1 MFQNERYAKIYE
13 ILQQRGSVTVQYLE
27 KQLYVSEATIRRD
40 LEAMEKSGL
49 LQRVWG
55 GAMLRTVDKDIPS
68 FVRMKSNQDKKE
80 KIASI
85 ACAFLKSS
93 SSIFF
98 DSSTS
103 CLPLVP
109 YIAELKDITVVT
121 SSLKMSL
128 QLGKSSDA
136 AVNLLGGTI
145 YEDHI
150 LSGYLAVNSVRQFHT
165 DMMFFSCSGISS
177 ACGITSI
184 EPKVVEVCREMLRHT
199 ALKIL
204 LCDSSKVGA
213 NALLHLADL
222 NDVDYVIMD
231 KIPENDAGLISALGG
246 RLITERSQIQ

>member
-1 MFQNERYAKIYE
+1 VFQNERYAKIYE

-40 LEAMEKSGL
+40 LDALEKSGL

-55 GAMLRTVDKDIPS
+55 GAMLHTVDKDIPS
-68 FVRMKSNQDKKE
+68 FVRLKSNQDKKE
-80 KIASI
+80 KIASV
-85 ACAFLKSS
+85 ASLFLKSS
-93 SSIFF
+93 TSIFF

-109 YIAELKDITVVT
+109 YIAELKNIKVVT

-128 QLGKSSDA
+128 ELGQSTDA
-136 AVNLLGGTI
+136 AVNLLGGAV
-145 YEDHI
+145 YEDYI
-150 LSGYLAVNSVRQFHT
+150 LSGHLAVNSVRQYHT

-184 EPKVVEVCREMLRHT
+184 EPKVVEVCQEMMKHT

-204 LCDSSKVGA
+204 LCDSTKVGK
-213 NALLHLADL
+213 NALLRLADL
-222 NDVDYVIMD
+222 GEVDYVIMD
-231 KIPENDAGLISALGG
+231 EIPENDPELVSALGS
-246 RLITERSQIQ
+246 RLVTERSQIR

>member
-1 MFQNERYAKIYE
+1 MFQNERCAKIYE

-40 LEAMEKSGL
+40 LDTMEKSGL

-68 FVRMKSNQDKKE
+68 FVRIKSNHEKKE
-80 KIASI
+80 KIASV
-85 ACAFLKSS
+85 ASAFLKSS

-109 YIAELKDITVVT
+109 YIAELKNITVVT

-128 QLGKSSDA
+128 ELGRSSDA
-136 AVNLLGGTI
+136 AVNLLGGAV
-145 YEDHI
+145 YEDYI

-165 DMMFFSCSGISS
+165 DISCSGISS
-177 ACGITSI
+177 VCGITSI
-184 EPKVVEVCREMLRHT
+184 EPKVVEVCQEMLRHT
-199 ALKIL
+199 SLRIL
-204 LCDSSKVGA
+204 LCDSSKVGK
-213 NALLHLADL
+213 NALLRLAAL
-222 NDVDYVIMD
+222 SDVDYVIMD
-231 KIPENDAGLISALGG
+231 EIPEEDKELVSALGS
-246 RLITERSQIQ
+246 RLITDRSQIQ

>member
-1 MFQNERYAKIYE
+1 LFQNERYTKIYE
-13 ILQQRGSVTVQYLE
+13 ILQQRGSVTVQYLK
-27 KQLYVSEATIRRD
+27 KQLYVSEATVRRD
-40 LEAMEKSGL
+40 LDAMEKSGL

-85 ACAFLKSS
+85 ASAFLKSS

-109 YIAELKDITVVT
+109 YIAELKNITVVT
-121 SSLKMSL
+121 SSLDMSL
-128 QLGKSSDA
+128 QLGQSSDA
-136 AVNLLGGTI
+136 AVALLGGAV
-145 YEDHI
+145 YEGYI
-150 LSGYLAVNSVRQFHT
+150 LSGYLAVNSVRQFYT

-177 ACGITSI
+177 TCGITGI
-184 EPKVVEVCREMLRHT
+184 EPKVVEVCQEMLKHT

-204 LCDSSKVGA
+204 LCDSSKVGR
-213 NALLHLADL
+213 NALLRLADL

-231 KIPENDAGLISALGG
+231 EIPENDAELISALGS
-246 RLITERSQIQ
+246 RLITERSQIK

>member
-1 MFQNERYAKIYE
+1 MFQTERYTKIYE

-40 LEAMEKSGL
+40 LDSMEKSGL
-49 LQRVWG
+49 IQRVWG

-85 ACAFLKSS
+85 ASAFLKSS

-109 YIAELKDITVVT
+109 YIAELKNITVIT
-121 SSLKMSL
+121 SSLTMSL
-128 QLGKSSDA
+128 QVSQSCDA
-136 AVNLLGGTI
+136 TVNLLAGTV
-145 YEDHI
+145 YEDYI

-177 ACGITSI
+177 ACGVTSI
-184 EPKVVEVCREMLRHT
+184 EPKVVEVCQEMLRHT
-199 ALKIL
+199 SLKVL
-204 LCDSSKVGA
+204 LCDSSKVGKT
-213 NALLHLADL
+213 ALLRLVEL
-222 NDVDYVIMD
+222 NDLDYVVMD
-231 KIPENDAGLISALGG
+231 EVPEQDPELVRALGS
-246 RLITERSQIQ
+246 RLITDRTQIQ

>member
-40 LEAMEKSGL
+40 LDALEKSGL

-55 GAMLRTVDKDIPS
+55 GAMLHTVDKDIPS
-68 FVRMKSNQDKKE
+68 FVRLKSNQEKKE
-80 KIASI
+80 KIASV
-85 ACAFLKSS
+85 ASLFLKSS
-93 SSIFF
+93 TSIFF

-109 YIAELKDITVVT
+109 YIAELKSIKVVT

-128 QLGKSSDA
+128 ELGQNTGA
-136 AVNLLGGTI
+136 AVNLLGGAV
-145 YEDHI
+145 YEDYI
-150 LSGYLAVNSVRQFHT
+150 LSGHLAVNSVRQYHT

-184 EPKVVEVCREMLRHT
+184 EPKVVEVCQEMMKHT

-204 LCDSSKVGA
+204 LCDSTKVGK
-213 NALLHLADL
+213 NALLRLADL
-222 NDVDYVIMD
+222 SDVDYVIMD
-231 KIPENDAGLISALGG
+231 KVPENDPELVSALGT
-246 RLITERSQIQ
+246 RLITERSEIR

>member
-1 MFQNERYAKIYE
+1 MFQNERCEKIYE
-13 ILQQRGSVTVQYLE
+13 ILQQRGSVTVPYLE
-27 KQLYVSEATIRRD
+27 KQLYVSAATIRRD
-40 LEAMEKSGL
+40 LESMEKSGL

-85 ACAFLKSS
+85 ASAFLRSS

-109 YIAELKDITVVT
+109 YIAELKNITVVT

-128 QLGKSSDA
+128 QLGQSCDA

-145 YEDHI
+145 YEDYI
-150 LSGYLAVNSVRQFHT
+150 LSGHLAVKSVRQFHT
-165 DMMFFSCSGISS
+165 DMMFFSCSGISA
-177 ACGITSI
+177 ACSITSI
-184 EPKVVEVCREMLRHT
+184 EPRVVEVCQEMLKHT
-199 ALKIL
+199 ALKVL
-204 LCDSSKVGA
+204 LCDTSKVGK

-222 NDVDYVIMD
+222 NDVDYVVMD
-231 KIPENDAGLISALGG
+231 AVPENDAALISALGS
-246 RLITERSQIQ
+246 RLITDRSQIK

>member
-13 ILQQRGSVTVQYLE
+13 ILQQRGSATVQYLE

-40 LEAMEKSGL
+40 LDALEKNGL

-68 FVRMKSNQDKKE
+68 FVRLKSNQDKKE
-80 KIASI
+80 KIASV
-85 ACAFLKSS
+85 ASAFLKSS
-93 SSIFF
+93 TSIFF

-109 YIAELKDITVVT
+109 YIAELKNIKVVT

-128 QLGKSSDA
+128 ELGQSTDA
-136 AVNLLGGTI
+136 AVNLLGGAV
-145 YEDHI
+145 YEDYI
-150 LSGYLAVNSVRQFHT
+150 LSGHLAVNSVRQYHT

-184 EPKVVEVCREMLRHT
+184 EPKVVEVCQEMMKHT

-204 LCDSSKVGA
+204 LCDSTKVGK
-213 NALLHLADL
+213 NALLRLADL
-222 NDVDYVIMD
+222 GEVDYVIMD
-231 KIPENDAGLISALGG
+231 ENPENDPELISVLGS
-246 RLITERSQIQ
+246 RLITERSQIR

>member
-13 ILQQRGSVTVQYLE
+13 ILQQRGSATVQYLE

-40 LEAMEKSGL
+40 LDALEKSGL

-55 GAMLRTVDKDIPS
+55 GAMLHTVDKDIPS
-68 FVRMKSNQDKKE
+68 FVRLKSNQDKKE
-80 KIASI
+80 KIASV
-85 ACAFLKSS
+85 ASLFLKSS
-93 SSIFF
+93 TSIFF

-109 YIAELKDITVVT
+109 YIAELKNIKVVT

-128 QLGKSSDA
+128 ELGQSTDA
-136 AVNLLGGTI
+136 AVNLLGGAV
-145 YEDHI
+145 YEDYI
-150 LSGYLAVNSVRQFHT
+150 LSGHLAVNSVRQYHT

-184 EPKVVEVCREMLRHT
+184 EPKVVEVCQEMMKHT

-204 LCDSSKVGA
+204 LCDSTKVGK
-213 NALLHLADL
+213 NALLRLADL
-222 NDVDYVIMD
+222 GEVDYVIMD
-231 KIPENDAGLISALGG
+231 EIPENDPELVSALGS
-246 RLITERSQIQ
+246 RLVTERSQIR

>member
-40 LEAMEKSGL
+40 LDALEKSGL

-55 GAMLRTVDKDIPS
+55 GAMLHTVDKDIPS
-68 FVRMKSNQDKKE
+68 FVRLKSNQDKKE
-80 KIASI
+80 KIASV
-85 ACAFLKSS
+85 ASLFLKSS
-93 SSIFF
+93 TSIFF

-109 YIAELKDITVVT
+109 YIAELKNIKVVT

-128 QLGKSSDA
+128 ELGQSTDA
-136 AVNLLGGTI
+136 AVNLLGGAV
-145 YEDHI
+145 YEDYI
-150 LSGYLAVNSVRQFHT
+150 LSGHLAVNSVRQYHT

-184 EPKVVEVCREMLRHT
+184 EPKVVEVCQEMMKHT

-204 LCDSSKVGA
+204 LCDSTKVGK
-213 NALLHLADL
+213 NALLRLADL
-222 NDVDYVIMD
+222 GEVDYVIMD
-231 KIPENDAGLISALGG
+231 EIPENDPELVSALGS
-246 RLITERSQIQ
+246 RLVTERSQIR

>member
-40 LEAMEKSGL
+40 LDALEKNGL

-68 FVRMKSNQDKKE
+68 FVRLKSNQDKKE
-80 KIASI
+80 KIASV
-85 ACAFLKSS
+85 ASAFLKSS
-93 SSIFF
+93 TSIFF

-109 YIAELKDITVVT
+109 YIAELKNIKVVT

-128 QLGKSSDA
+128 ELGQSTDA
-136 AVNLLGGTI
+136 AVNLLGGAV
-145 YEDHI
+145 YEDYI
-150 LSGYLAVNSVRQFHT
+150 LSGHLAVNSVRQYHT

-184 EPKVVEVCREMLRHT
+184 EPKVVEVCQEMMKHT

-204 LCDSSKVGA
+204 LCDSTKVGK
-213 NALLHLADL
+213 NALLRLADL
-222 NDVDYVIMD
+222 GEVDYVIMD
-231 KIPENDAGLISALGG
+231 EIPENDPELISVLGS
-246 RLITERSQIQ
+246 RLITERSQIR

>member
-1 MFQNERYAKIYE
+1 MFHNERYAKIYE

-40 LEAMEKSGL
+40 LDALEKSGL

-55 GAMLRTVDKDIPS
+55 GAMLHTVDKDIPS
-68 FVRMKSNQDKKE
+68 FVRLKSNQDKKE
-80 KIASI
+80 KIASV
-85 ACAFLKSS
+85 ASLFLKSS
-93 SSIFF
+93 TSIFF

-109 YIAELKDITVVT
+109 YIAELKNIKVVT

-128 QLGKSSDA
+128 ELGQSTDA
-136 AVNLLGGTI
+136 AVNLLGGAV
-145 YEDHI
+145 YEDYI
-150 LSGYLAVNSVRQFHT
+150 LSGHLAVNSVRQYHT

-184 EPKVVEVCREMLRHT
+184 EPKVVEVCQEMMKHT

-204 LCDSSKVGA
+204 LCDSTKVGK
-213 NALLHLADL
+213 NALLRLADL
-222 NDVDYVIMD
+222 GEVDYVIMD
-231 KIPENDAGLISALGG
+231 EIPENDPELVSALGS
-246 RLITERSQIQ
+246 RLVTERSQIR

>member
-1 MFQNERYAKIYE
+1 MFQNERCAKIYE

-27 KQLYVSEATIRRD
+27 KQLYASEATIRRD
-40 LEAMEKSGL
+40 LAAMEKSGL

-80 KIASI
+80 KIASV
-85 ACAFLKSS
+85 ASAFLRSS

-109 YIAELKDITVVT
+109 YIAQLKDITVVT
-121 SSLKMSL
+121 SSLKMCQ
-128 QLGKSSDA
+128 QLEQSRNT
-136 AVNLLGGTI
+136 AVNLLGGAV
-145 YEDHI
+145 YEDYI

-184 EPKVVEVCREMLRHT
+184 EPRVVEVCQEMLKHT

-204 LCDSSKVGA
+204 LCDSSKVGK
-213 NALLHLADL
+213 NALLRLADL
-222 NDVDYVIMD
+222 NDVDYVITD
-231 KIPENDAGLISALGG
+231 EIPENDPGLISALGS
-246 RLITERSQIQ
+246 RLITDRSQIK

>member
-1 MFQNERYAKIYE
+1 
-13 ILQQRGSVTVQYLE
+13 
-27 KQLYVSEATIRRD
+27 
-40 LEAMEKSGL
+40 MEKSGL

-85 ACAFLKSS
+85 ASAFLKSS

-109 YIAELKDITVVT
+109 YIAELKNITVVT
-121 SSLKMSL
+121 SSLQMSL
-128 QLGKSSDA
+128 QLGQNSDA
-136 AVNLLGGTI
+136 AVNLLGGAV
-145 YEDHI
+145 YEDYI
-150 LSGYLAVNSVRQFHT
+150 LSGFLAVNSVRQFHT

-177 ACGITSI
+177 ASGITSI
-184 EPKVVEVCREMLRHT
+184 EPRVVEVCQEMLKHT

-204 LCDSSKVGA
+204 LCDSSKVGK
-213 NALLHLADL
+213 NALLRLADL

-231 KIPENDAGLISALGG
+231 EIPENDAALVSALGN
-246 RLITERSQIQ
+246 RLITDRSQIE

>member
-13 ILQQRGSVTVQYLE
+13 ILQQRGSVTVQYLK

-40 LEAMEKSGL
+40 LDAMEKSGL

-80 KIASI
+80 KIAFI
-85 ACAFLKSS
+85 ATAFLKSS

-109 YIAELKDITVVT
+109 YIAELKNITVVT
-121 SSLKMSL
+121 SSLKMCL
-128 QLGKSSDA
+128 QLGQSSDA
-136 AVNLLGGTI
+136 AVGLLGGVV
-145 YEDHI
+145 YEDYI
-150 LSGYLAVNSVRQFHT
+150 LSGYLAVNSVRQFYT

-177 ACGITSI
+177 TCGITSI
-184 EPKVVEVCREMLRHT
+184 EPKVVEVCQEMLKHT

-204 LCDSSKVGA
+204 LCDSSKVGR
-213 NALLHLADL
+213 NALLRLADL

-231 KIPENDAGLISALGG
+231 EIPENDAELISALGS
-246 RLITERSQIQ
+246 RLITARSQIK

>member
-40 LEAMEKSGL
+40 LDALEKNGL

-68 FVRMKSNQDKKE
+68 FVRIKSNQDKKE
-80 KIASI
+80 KIASV
-85 ACAFLKSS
+85 ASLFLKSS

-103 CLPLVP
+103 CLALVP
-109 YIAELKDITVVT
+109 YIAELKNIKVVT
-121 SSLKMSL
+121 SSLKMSMD
-128 QLGKSSDA
+128 LGQSTDA
-136 AVNLLGGTI
+136 AVNLLGGAV
-145 YEDHI
+145 YEDYI
-150 LSGYLAVNSVRQFHT
+150 LSGHLAVNSVRQYHT

-184 EPKVVEVCREMLRHT
+184 EPKVVEVCQEMMKHT
-199 ALKIL
+199 ALRIL
-204 LCDSSKVGA
+204 LCDSTKVGK
-213 NALLHLADL
+213 NALLRLADL
-222 NDVDYVIMD
+222 GEVDYVIMD
-231 KIPENDAGLISALGG
+231 EVPENDAELISALGS
-246 RLITERSQIQ
+246 RLITERSQIR

>member
-1 MFQNERYAKIYE
+1 MFQNERCVKIYE

-40 LEAMEKSGL
+40 LDAMEKSGL

-85 ACAFLKSS
+85 ASAFLKSS

-109 YIAELKDITVVT
+109 YIAELKNITVVT

-128 QLGKSSDA
+128 ELGRNSDA
-136 AVNLLGGTI
+136 AVNLLGGAV
-145 YEDHI
+145 YEDYI

-177 ACGITSI
+177 SCGITSI
-184 EPKVVEVCREMLRHT
+184 EPKVVEVCQEMLKHT
-199 ALKIL
+199 AQRIL
-204 LCDSSKVGA
+204 LCDSSKVGK
-213 NALLHLADL
+213 NALLRLAAL
-222 NDVDYVIMD
+222 SDVDYVIMD
-231 KIPENDAGLISALGG
+231 EIPEEDKELVSALGS
-246 RLITERSQIQ
+246 RLITDRSQIQ

>member
-1 MFQNERYAKIYE
+1 MFQNERCAKIYE

-55 GAMLRTVDKDIPS
+55 GAMLRTVNKDIPS

-85 ACAFLKSS
+85 ASAFLKSS

-103 CLPLVP
+103 CLSLVP
-109 YIAELKDITVVT
+109 YIAKLKNITVVT

-128 QLGKSSDA
+128 ELCQSSDA
-136 AVNLLGGTI
+136 AVNLLGGAV

-150 LSGYLAVNSVRQFHT
+150 LSGYLAVNSVRQFYT

-177 ACGITSI
+177 TCGITSI
-184 EPKVVEVCREMLRHT
+184 EPKVVEVCQEMQKHT

-204 LCDSSKVGA
+204 LCDSSKVGN

-231 KIPENDAGLISALGG
+231 EIPENDAELISALGN
-246 RLITERSQIQ
+246 RLITERSQIK

>member
-1 MFQNERYAKIYE
+1 MFQNERCAKIYE

-40 LEAMEKSGL
+40 LDAMEKSGL

-85 ACAFLKSS
+85 ASAFLKSS

-109 YIAELKDITVVT
+109 YIAELKNITVVT

-128 QLGKSSDA
+128 QLVRNSDA
-136 AVNLLGGTI
+136 AVNLLGGTV
-145 YEDHI
+145 YEDYI

-177 ACGITSI
+177 AYGITSI
-184 EPKVVEVCREMLRHT
+184 EPKVVEVCKEMMKHT
-199 ALKIL
+199 SLKIL
-204 LCDSSKVGA
+204 LCDSSKVGRD
-213 NALLHLADL
+213 ALLCLADL
-222 NDVDYVIMD
+222 NNVDYVIMD
-231 KIPENDAGLISALGG
+231 EIPENDAELISALGN
-246 RLITERSQIQ
+246 RLITERSQIK

>member
-40 LEAMEKSGL
+40 LDALEKSGL

-55 GAMLRTVDKDIPS
+55 GAMLHTVDKDIPS
-68 FVRMKSNQDKKE
+68 FVRLKSNQDKKE
-80 KIASI
+80 KIASV
-85 ACAFLKSS
+85 ASLFLKSS
-93 SSIFF
+93 TSIFF

-109 YIAELKDITVVT
+109 YIAELKNIKVVT

-128 QLGKSSDA
+128 ELGQSTDA
-136 AVNLLGGTI
+136 AVNLLGGAV
-145 YEDHI
+145 YEDYI
-150 LSGYLAVNSVRQFHT
+150 LSGHLAVNSVRQYHT

-184 EPKVVEVCREMLRHT
+184 EPKVVEVCQEMMKHT

-204 LCDSSKVGA
+204 LCDSTKVGK
-213 NALLHLADL
+213 NALLRLGDL
-222 NDVDYVIMD
+222 GEVDYVIMD
-231 KIPENDAGLISALGG
+231 EIPENDPELVSALGS
-246 RLITERSQIQ
+246 RLVTERSQIR

>member
-40 LEAMEKSGL
+40 LDTMEKSGL

-68 FVRMKSNQDKKE
+68 FVRLKSNQDKKE
-80 KIASI
+80 KIASV
-85 ACAFLKSS
+85 ASLFLKSS
-93 SSIFF
+93 TSIFF

-109 YIAELKDITVVT
+109 YIAELKNIKVVT

-128 QLGKSSDA
+128 ELGQSTDA
-136 AVNLLGGTI
+136 AVNLLGGAV
-145 YEDHI
+145 YEDYI
-150 LSGYLAVNSVRQFHT
+150 LSGHLAVNSVRQYHT

-184 EPKVVEVCREMLRHT
+184 EPKVVEVCQEMMKHT

-204 LCDSSKVGA
+204 LCDSTKVGK
-213 NALLHLADL
+213 NALLRLADL
-222 NDVDYVIMD
+222 GEVDYVIMD
-231 KIPENDAGLISALGG
+231 EIPENDPELVSALGS
-246 RLITERSQIQ
+246 RLVTERSQIR

>member
-40 LEAMEKSGL
+40 LDALEKSGL

-55 GAMLRTVDKDIPS
+55 GAMLHTVDKDIPS
-68 FVRMKSNQDKKE
+68 FVRLKSNQDKKE
-80 KIASI
+80 KIASV
-85 ACAFLKSS
+85 ASLFLKSS
-93 SSIFF
+93 TSIFF

-109 YIAELKDITVVT
+109 YIAELKNIKVVT

-128 QLGKSSDA
+128 ELGQSTDA
-136 AVNLLGGTI
+136 AVNLLGGAV
-145 YEDHI
+145 YEDYI
-150 LSGYLAVNSVRQFHT
+150 LSGHLAVNSVRQYHT

-177 ACGITSI
+177 ACGSTSI
-184 EPKVVEVCREMLRHT
+184 EPKVVEVCQEMMKHT

-204 LCDSSKVGA
+204 LCDSTKVGK
-213 NALLHLADL
+213 NALLRLADL
-222 NDVDYVIMD
+222 GEVDYVIMD
-231 KIPENDAGLISALGG
+231 EIPENDPELVSALGS
-246 RLITERSQIQ
+246 RLVTERSQIR

>member
-1 MFQNERYAKIYE
+1 LFQNERYTKIYE

-27 KQLYVSEATIRRD
+27 KQLYVSGATIRRD
-40 LEAMEKSGL
+40 LNAMEKSGL

-85 ACAFLKSS
+85 ASKLLKSS

-103 CLPLVP
+103 CLSLVP
-109 YIAELKDITVVT
+109 YISELKNITIVT

-128 QLGKSSDA
+128 QLAQSSDA
-136 AVNLLGGTI
+136 TVNLLGGTV
-145 YEDHI
+145 YEDYI
-150 LSGYLAVNSVRQFHT
+150 LSGYLAVNSVRQFYT

-177 ACGITSI
+177 TYGIASI
-184 EPKVVEVCREMLRHT
+184 EPKVVEVCQEMLKHT

-204 LCDSSKVGA
+204 LCDSSKVGR
-213 NALLHLADL
+213 NALLRLADL

-231 KIPENDAGLISALGG
+231 KIPENDVELIGALGS
-246 RLITERSQIQ
+246 RLITERSQIK

>member
-40 LEAMEKSGL
+40 LDALEKSGL

-55 GAMLRTVDKDIPS
+55 GAMLHTVDKDIPS
-68 FVRMKSNQDKKE
+68 FVRLKSNQDKKE
-80 KIASI
+80 KIASV
-85 ACAFLKSS
+85 ASLFLKSS
-93 SSIFF
+93 TSIFF

-109 YIAELKDITVVT
+109 YIAELKNIKVVT

-128 QLGKSSDA
+128 ELGQSTDA
-136 AVNLLGGTI
+136 AVNLLGGAV
-145 YEDHI
+145 YEDYI
-150 LSGYLAVNSVRQFHT
+150 LSGHLAVNSVRQYHT

-184 EPKVVEVCREMLRHT
+184 EPKVVEVCQEMMKHT

-204 LCDSSKVGA
+204 LCDSTKVGK
-213 NALLHLADL
+213 NALLRLADL
-222 NDVDYVIMD
+222 GEVDYVIMD
-231 KIPENDAGLISALGG
+231 EIPENDPELVRALGS
-246 RLITERSQIQ
+246 RLVTERSQIR

>member
-13 ILQQRGSVTVQYLE
+13 ILQQRGSVTVQYLK

-40 LEAMEKSGL
+40 LDALEKSGL

-85 ACAFLKSS
+85 ASAFLKSS

-109 YIAELKDITVVT
+109 YIAELKNITVVT
-121 SSLKMSL
+121 NSLEMSL
-128 QLGKSSDA
+128 QLGQSSDA
-136 AVNLLGGTI
+136 AVTLLGGAV
-145 YEDHI
+145 YEDYI
-150 LSGYLAVNSVRQFHT
+150 LSGYLAVNSVRQFYT

-177 ACGITSI
+177 TCGITSI
-184 EPKVVEVCREMLRHT
+184 EPKFVEVCQEMLKHT

-204 LCDSSKVGA
+204 LCDSSKVGR
-213 NALLHLADL
+213 NALLRLADL

-231 KIPENDAGLISALGG
+231 EIPENDAELISALGS
-246 RLITERSQIQ
+246 RLITERSQIK

>member
-1 MFQNERYAKIYE
+1 MFQNERYAKIYD

-40 LEAMEKSGL
+40 LDSMEKSGL

-85 ACAFLKSS
+85 ASAFLKSS

-109 YIAELKDITVVT
+109 YIAELKNITVVT
-121 SSLKMSL
+121 SSLQMSL
-128 QLGKSSDA
+128 QLGQNSDA
-136 AVNLLGGTI
+136 AVNLLGGAV
-145 YEDHI
+145 YEDYI
-150 LSGYLAVNSVRQFHT
+150 LSGFLAVNSVRQFHT

-177 ACGITSI
+177 ASGITSI
-184 EPKVVEVCREMLRHT
+184 EPRVVEVCQEMLKHT

-204 LCDSSKVGA
+204 LCDSSKVGK
-213 NALLHLADL
+213 NALLRLADL

-231 KIPENDAGLISALGG
+231 EIPENDAALVSALGN
-246 RLITERSQIQ
+246 RLITDRSQIE

>member
-13 ILQQRGSVTVQYLE
+13 ILQQRGSATVQYLE

-40 LEAMEKSGL
+40 LDALEKNGL

-68 FVRMKSNQDKKE
+68 FVRLKSNQDKKE
-80 KIASI
+80 KIASV
-85 ACAFLKSS
+85 ASAFLKSS
-93 SSIFF
+93 TSIFF

-109 YIAELKDITVVT
+109 YIAELKNIKVVT

-128 QLGKSSDA
+128 ELGQSTDA
-136 AVNLLGGTI
+136 AVNLLGGAV
-145 YEDHI
+145 YEDYI
-150 LSGYLAVNSVRQFHT
+150 LSGHLAVNSVRQYHT

-184 EPKVVEVCREMLRHT
+184 EPKVVEVCQEMMKHT

-204 LCDSSKVGA
+204 LCDSTKVGK
-213 NALLHLADL
+213 NALLRLADL
-222 NDVDYVIMD
+222 GEVDYVIMD
-231 KIPENDAGLISALGG
+231 EIPENDPELISILGS
-246 RLITERSQIQ
+246 RLITERSQIR

>member
-13 ILQQRGSVTVQYLE
+13 ILQQRGSATVQYLE

-40 LEAMEKSGL
+40 LDALEKNGL

-68 FVRMKSNQDKKE
+68 FVRLKSNQDKKE
-80 KIASI
+80 KIASV
-85 ACAFLKSS
+85 ASAFLKSS
-93 SSIFF
+93 TSIFF

-109 YIAELKDITVVT
+109 YIAELKNIKVVT

-128 QLGKSSDA
+128 ELGQSTDA
-136 AVNLLGGTI
+136 AVNLLGGAV
-145 YEDHI
+145 YEDYI
-150 LSGYLAVNSVRQFHT
+150 LSGHLAVNSVRQYHT

-184 EPKVVEVCREMLRHT
+184 EPKVVEVCQEMMKHT

-204 LCDSSKVGA
+204 LCDSTKVGK
-213 NALLHLADL
+213 NALLRLADL
-222 NDVDYVIMD
+222 GEVDYVIMD
-231 KIPENDAGLISALGG
+231 EIPENDPELISVLGS
-246 RLITERSQIQ
+246 RLITERSQIR